1 MRIGFGVGPQQKL
14 TVEDI
19 QRAVIAL
26 PVVDVF
32 DGHLNAQVLSAP
44 YVATR
49 IAPQEVTLIYEEGTE
64 LAFLYR
70 GPVVDQFF
78 LFPLGSGLPARDR
91 LWDYGPASFSSCNGL
106 GLTTHSSS
114 ATT

>member
-70 GPVVDQFF
+70 GPVVNQFF
-78 LFPLGSGLPARDR
+78 FISSRVRATCSGST
-91 LWDYGPASFSSCNGL
+91 L
-106 GLTTHSSS
+106 GLW
-114 ATT
+114 ACVFFQL